1 MSNDLGNKEVMAR
14 NLQRYMTIHRMMRKD
29 LAAMVGVPYTTVCDW
44 VNANTYPRIDKIEKM
59 AMIFG
64 ISKADL
70 IETKKPDTVSDAE
83 LTQEEHKFFTMYRKL
98 TPEQKGIIETLAK
111 TLHNTS

>member
-44 VNANTYPRIDKIEKM
+44 VNANTN
-59 AMIFG
+59 
-64 ISKADL
+64 
-70 IETKKPDTVSDAE
+70 ETGAGTDGHPFKHLSICSE
-83 LTQEEHKFFTMYRKL
+83 
-98 TPEQKGIIETLAK
+98 
-111 TLHNTS
+111 